1 MSASSHL
8 QQRGRGNR
16 YRSLDLETR
25 VAGFRAFRTLR
36 TACGLGFSVR
46 AVSNFGSSGVGGF
59 EGGAGGGLLVKLRE
73 CVCVCVSLRVCVC
86 VSVCALYHQSTY
98 ILYHQSTYI
107 PAVLFFYL
115 SIYLLRSLPVYVIPT
130 VSARALP
137 KQLPWSRCQNIS
149 QIKTA

>member
-36 TACGLGFSVR
+36 TACGLGFRVR

-59 EGGAGGGLLVKLRE
+59 EGGRE
-73 CVCVCVSLRVCVC
+73 GVCWLSCVSVCVC

-98 ILYHQSTYI
+98 I

-115 SIYLLRSLPVYVIPT
+115 SKYLLRSLPVYVIPT